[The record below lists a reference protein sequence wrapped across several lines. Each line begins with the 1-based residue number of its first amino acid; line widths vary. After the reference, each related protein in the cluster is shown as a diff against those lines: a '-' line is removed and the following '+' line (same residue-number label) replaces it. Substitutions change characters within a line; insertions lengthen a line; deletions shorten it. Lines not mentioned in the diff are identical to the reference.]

1 MESLRVQLQD
11 AGRIRALKA
20 VITGVGGFI
29 GSNLAKAHLDQ
40 GHEVYGVDNFSTGKK
55 SNLDRLTGL
64 VLIESDLR
72 ESMGSLPAEADVVYH
87 FASPAS
93 PEKYMAMAM
102 NTMEVNTGGTLA
114 MLNYS
119 LSMGSRFV
127 FASTSE
133 IYGDPLISPQTE
145 DYWGNVNPIGPRSV
159 YDEAKRFGETLVAHF
174 QRESTVNAGIVRIF
188 NTYGPKMDPYDGR
201 VVSNFIRQALKG
213 EPLTIYGTGQQ
224 TRSFCYIDDL
234 IRGIVAMGETIEQGP
249 INLGSPSENNLLEL
263 AEMVIST
270 LGSRSKIVFLPL
282 PEDDPK
288 RRNPDITRARNTL
301 GWEPVVRLDEGILK
315 TANWMAGILDK
326 KS

>member
-1 MESLRVQLQD
+1 M
-11 AGRIRALKA
+11 KA
-20 VITGVGGFI
+20 VITGIGGFI
-29 GSNLAKAHLDQ
+29 GSNLAKAHLDL
-40 GHEVYGVDNFSTGKK
+40 GHKVYGVDNFSTGKK
-55 SNLDRLTGL
+55 PNLDGLTGL
-64 VLIESDLR
+64 VLIESDVR
-72 ESMGSLPAEADVVYH
+72 VSIGSLPAEADVVYH

-114 MLNYS
+114 MLNYA
-119 LSMGSRFV
+119 LGTGSRFV

-133 IYGDPLISPQTE
+133 IYGDPLVSPQTE

-174 QRESTVNAGIVRIF
+174 QRETTVNAGIVRIF

-201 VVSNFIRQALKG
+201 VVSNFIRQALQG

-234 IRGIVAMGETIEQGP
+234 IRGIVAMGETTEQGP
-249 INLGSPSENNLLEL
+249 INLGSTSENNLLEL
-263 AEMVIST
+263 AEMVISI
-270 LGSRSKIVFLPL
+270 LGSRSQIEFLPL

-288 RRNPDITRARNTL
+288 SRNPDITRARKIL
-301 GWEPVVRLDEGILK
+301 GWEPSVGLEAGISK
-315 TANWMAGILDK
+315 TANWMAEILDQE
-326 KS
+326 S